1 MTRFLATHIV
11 TLIACLSREI
21 YSAETDLFGQFMR
34 IIEIV
39 CIPMYLSSIFS
50 ALEHLSVIMVREA
63 QGIDSTVLA
72 SISPKKINKYFQADK
87 LEIGYDWLAHS
98 CGKGDVELFGG
109 RVREFLW
116 VEVYVF
122 TFFMLTMLVLM
133 IKSRFVPVGVDNS
146 A

>member
-50 ALEHLSVIMVREA
+50 ALQHLSVIMVREA
-63 QGIDSTVLA
+63 EGIDATILA
-72 SISPKKINKYFQADK
+72 SFSPEKINGYFSSDK
-87 LEIGYDWLAHS
+87 L
-98 CGKGDVELFGG
+98 
-109 RVREFLW
+109 
-116 VEVYVF
+116 
-122 TFFMLTMLVLM
+122 
-133 IKSRFVPVGVDNS
+133 
-146 A
+146 